1 VADEFIDFYHALG
14 LPVDADRKQIRSRI
28 NEAYTEAQ
36 RNLDHRH
43 FATRVEH
50 QKMFEVILP
59 RARYILLDDSRR
71 DDYDQMV
78 RAFRG
83 VSPVAP
89 AEPPAPKAPPLIDT
103 GSTASDT
110 VAAPAEQAPSGPPS
124 PVFGAGN
131 AASFRLAEEQA
142 ALPNGARAPRV
153 EGLPTS
159 PLDPVQM
166 EQRRDELWQKWK
178 SGLEAAIAR
187 DEQDKANP
195 RPAPAKSVAQT
206 PNPVAQTPPPVPR
219 PPRVPAKP
227 IEFDFGAGNA
237 ARRGESAPVPGAEE
251 IVEEAKVRL
260 SPEEIER
267 ARAERTREAVK
278 EILMEVGAKA
288 VITGAMGAGFP
299 LLGLLIFTMGH
310 FYPRDAAP
318 LIGFP
323 SPVAWVLGLLI
334 VAGAAAASAY
344 YLSRSQRQKKAH
356 ELASLSLEDILRELG
371 RNY

>member
-1 VADEFIDFYHALG
+1 MTDEFIDFYEALG
-14 LPVDADRKQIRSRI
+14 LPFDADRKLIRSRI

-36 RNLDHRH
+36 RNLDHRN
-43 FATRVEH
+43 FATRVAH

-59 RARYILLDDSRR
+59 RARYILLDDPRR

-89 AEPPAPKAPPLIDT
+89 AEPPTPKAPP
-103 GSTASDT
+103 STDMVNGTSEST
-110 VAAPAEQAPSGPPS
+110 PSGTPS
-124 PVFGAGN
+124 PVFGLGD
-131 AASFRLAEEQA
+131 ASGFRLAEEQA

-178 SGLEAAIAR
+178 SGLESAIAR

-195 RPAPAKSVAQT
+195 RPAPPKPSAQT
-206 PNPVAQTPPPVPR
+206 ATPVAAAPPPLPR
-219 PPRVPAKP
+219 PPRVPAQP

-251 IVEEAKVRL
+251 LVEEAKARL
-260 SPEEIER
+260 SPEEIAR
-267 ARAERTREAVK
+267 ARAERMREAVK

-288 VITGAMGAGFP
+288 TITGAMGAGFP
-299 LLGLLIFTMGH
+299 LLGLLIFSMGH

-323 SPVAWVLGLLI
+323 SPVAWALGLLF
-334 VAGAAAASAY
+334 VAGAAFAAAHF
-344 YLSRSQRQKKAH
+344 LSRFQRQKKAL
-356 ELASLSLEDILRELG
+356 ELSSLSLEDILRELG

>member
-1 VADEFIDFYHALG
+1 VADEFIDFYEALG
-14 LPVDADRKQIRSRI
+14 LPVDADRKQIRGRI

-71 DDYDQMV
+71 NDYDQMV

-83 VSPVAP
+83 VTPVAP
-89 AEPPAPKAPPLIDT
+89 AEPPAPKAPPSTDT
-103 GSTASDT
+103 GGGTSGTAT
-110 VAAPAEQAPSGPPS
+110 TPATQAPTGTPA
-124 PVFGAGN
+124 PVFGRGDAS
-131 AASFRLAEEQA
+131 SFRLAPEQA
-142 ALPNGARAPRV
+142 GLPNGARAPRV
-153 EGLPTS
+153 EGLPAS
-159 PLDPVQM
+159 MLDPVQT

-195 RPAPAKSVAQT
+195 RPGPAKSVAQT
-206 PNPVAQTPPPVPR
+206 STPASQTPPPLPR
-219 PPRVPAKP
+219 PPRVPAQP

-251 IVEEAKVRL
+251 LVEEAKARL
-260 SPEEIER
+260 SPEEMES
-267 ARAERTREAVK
+267 ARAERMREAVK

-299 LLGLLIFTMGH
+299 LLGLLIFSMGH

-323 SPVAWVLGLLI
+323 SPVAWALGLLI
-334 VAGAAAASAY
+334 VAAAAAASAHF
-344 YLSRSQRQKKAH
+344 LSRFQRQKKAL
-356 ELASLSLEDILRELG
+356 ELAPLSLEDILRELG

>member
-1 VADEFIDFYHALG
+1 VADEFIDFYEALG
-14 LPVDADRKQIRSRI
+14 LPFDADRKQVRSRI

-36 RNLDHRH
+36 RNLDHRV
-43 FATRVEH
+43 FATRVGH

-89 AEPPAPKAPPLIDT
+89 IEPPAPTAPPVADA
-103 GSTASDT
+103 GRSASGA
-110 VAAPAEQAPSGPPS
+110 VAAPVETASNGTPA

-131 AASFRLAEEQA
+131 AASFRLAEEQTPV
-142 ALPNGARAPRV
+142 PNGARAPRV

-195 RPAPAKSVAQT
+195 RPAPPKAVAQT
-206 PNPVAQTPPPVPR
+206 PTAVASAPPPLPR
-219 PPRVPAKP
+219 PPRAPAQP

-251 IVEEAKVRL
+251 IVEEAKARL

-288 VITGAMGAGFP
+288 TITGAMGAGFP
-299 LLGLLIFTMGH
+299 LLGLLIFSMGH

-323 SPVAWVLGLLI
+323 SPAAWALGLLL
-334 VAGAAAASAY
+334 VAGAAFAAAHF
-344 YLSRSQRQKKAH
+344 LSRFQRHKKAL
-356 ELASLSLEDILRELG
+356 ELASLPLEDILRELG

>member
-1 VADEFIDFYHALG
+1 VTDEFIDFYEALG
-14 LPVDADRKQIRSRI
+14 LPFDADRKQIRSRI

-71 DDYDQMV
+71 DDYDQIV

-89 AEPPAPKAPPLIDT
+89 AEPPAPQAPPST
-103 GSTASDT
+103 NMGSGTSDT
-110 VAAPAEQAPSGPPS
+110 ATAPAEQAPSGPPS
-124 PVFGAGN
+124 PVFGRGDAS
-131 AASFRLAEEQA
+131 SFRLAEEQA
-142 ALPNGARAPRV
+142 ALPNGVRAPRV

-178 SGLEAAIAR
+178 SGLESAIAR
-187 DEQDKANP
+187 DEQDKAEP
-195 RPAPAKSVAQT
+195 RPASLKPVAQT
-206 PNPVAQTPPPVPR
+206 QVPVAQTPPPVPR
-219 PPRVPAKP
+219 SPRAPAKP

-251 IVEEAKVRL
+251 LVEEAKARL

-267 ARAERTREAVK
+267 VRTERKIEAVK

-318 LIGFP
+318 LIGLP
-323 SPVAWVLGLLI
+323 SFIAWTLGLLI
-334 VAGAAAASAY
+334 VAGAAAAAAHF
-344 YLSRSQRQKKAH
+344 LSRFQRQKRAL